1 MGEESVECSESKLIN
16 KNGGYSPV
24 KQLDNGDMMR
34 SDSHKMIEKID
45 EATGNANT
53 SVPQFEAN
61 SNGKIEDKL
70 LVATSNGTVMAT
82 RKNHHEAINSSGHN
96 EGGSSDESDDGY
108 EMVPPDGG
116 WGWLVLAGS
125 MLVNILVPG
134 TIKSF
139 GVLFVEFLEA
149 FQAAPSAAAWIPALC
164 YFLYSSLGPLSSIL
178 SVKYSYRTVTII
190 GGTFAAVGMII
201 TYWATSINYLYVSYG
216 VLVGTGAGLSFPPT
230 VYIVTSYFVK
240 LRGLANG
247 LCISGSAL
255 GSIIL
260 PPVLRYLLVNF
271 GYRGACLIMGAI
283 TLNVW
288 VAAIF
293 YQPVENHMKRVKKV
307 KKRDDL
313 TSGDTILEESESN
326 EDAEASQNLTKL
338 AIKPKFMI
346 TGDDTPVATPTMEH
360 KSPDIFRFNPRNG
373 LIDSFARSV
382 SAAAVPASYHRD
394 EGLSRHRK
402 ISTPIKEE
410 HRNLTFTSQLNDS
423 QGSHIRLT
431 RLNSMRSG
439 QRPPRRSP
447 STSSF
452 QYISTPYHG
461 STLSTHQPREFA
473 SHLSLR
479 SIADSFKP
487 TSKQPGEKSED
498 TSDRKKF
505 FDLSLLR
512 NPTYLVILISN
523 STNAIGY
530 TNFIILLPAY
540 AISLGFDKSLA
551 AYLLSIVST
560 LDLVGRIGGSALSDT
575 NLIPKTWY
583 FVGGLSISGLA
594 LALLPS
600 VTSYSMVSAFCA
612 LFGLASGTYVGV
624 TAVIMADMLGTERL
638 TSSYGISLFVNG
650 ILQLIGP
657 PICGVIFENIG
668 FYQPLFTALGFILL
682 GGSALWGFMP
692 IIRRN
697 QRQKESK
704 AARNAQLETEKS
716 LIA

>member
-1 MGEESVECSESKLIN
+1 MGEESIECNEGKLIT

-24 KQLDNGDMMR
+24 KQLENGDLARNDSQKKIVQFDKATNESKHVPSSNNR
-34 SDSHKMIEKID
+34 SPEPEK
-45 EATGNANT
+45 
-53 SVPQFEAN
+53 
-61 SNGKIEDKL
+61 
-70 LVATSNGTVMAT
+70 
-82 RKNHHEAINSSGHN
+82 
-96 EGGSSDESDDGY
+96 SDEKHVVSMNNGVTSAGGNHSESNSDENPEDY

-149 FQAAPSAAAWIPALC
+149 FQASPSTAAWIPALC

-201 TYWATSINYLYVSYG
+201 TYWATSVSFLYISYG

-260 PPVLRYLLVNF
+260 PPLLRYLLVNF
-271 GYRGACLIMGAI
+271 GYRGACLIMGGI

-293 YQPVENHMKRVKKV
+293 YQPVENHLKRVKKV
-307 KKRDDL
+307 KDVEEDFVL
-313 TSGDTILEESESN
+313 NDTIMEESETN
-326 EDAEASQNLTKL
+326 EDLEGGLNDGKSVM
-338 AIKPKFMI
+338 KPKFMI
-346 TGDDTPVATPTMEH
+346 TGDDTPVATPTLEH
-360 KSPDIFRFNPRNG
+360 KSPDIFRFNPKHG
-373 LIDSFARSV
+373 LIDSFTRSV
-382 SAAAVPASYHRD
+382 SAAAVPASYHKED
-394 EGLSRHRK
+394 SSHRHRK

-410 HRNLTFTSQLNDS
+410 HRNLTFTTTLNDS
-423 QGSHIRLT
+423 QGSHFRLN

-439 QRPPRRSP
+439 HRPPRRSP

-461 STLSTHQPREFA
+461 STLSALQPKEFA

-479 SIADSFKP
+479 SIADSFK
-487 TSKQPGEKSED
+487 TSSKQAGETSEKA
-498 TSDRKKF
+498 SKKY

-512 NPTYLVILISN
+512 DPSYLVILISN

-583 FVGGLSISGLA
+583 FVGGLSISGVA
-594 LALLPS
+594 LASLPLAS
-600 VTSYSMVSAFCA
+600 SYSMVSAFCA

-657 PICGVIFENIG
+657 PICGLIFEHIG
-668 FYQPLFTALGFILL
+668 DYRPLFTALGLILL

-692 IIRRN
+692 LIRRN
-697 QRQKESK
+697 KLRKQQKDAEV
-704 AARNAQLETEKS
+704 QLDVEKN
-716 LIA
+716 LLA

>member
-1 MGEESVECSESKLIN
+1 MGEESIECNEGKLIT

-24 KQLDNGDMMR
+24 KQSENGDLAR
-34 SDSHKMIEKID
+34 NDSQKKI
-45 EATGNANT
+45 
-53 SVPQFEAN
+53 VQFDRLTNDSSHAAS
-61 SNGKIEDKL
+61 SNGRSSSSGGSDEKHLIPINNGMASGANDGHGGEKPESKIE
-70 LVATSNGTVMAT
+70 
-82 RKNHHEAINSSGHN
+82 E
-96 EGGSSDESDDGY
+96 DDDDDDDY
-108 EMVPPDGG
+108 ELVPPDGG

-149 FQAAPSAAAWIPALC
+149 FQATPSSAAWIPALC

-178 SVKYSYRTVTII
+178 SVKYSYRTVTIV

-201 TYWATSINYLYVSYG
+201 TYWATSVSYLYISYG

-271 GYRGACLIMGAI
+271 GYRGACLIMGGV

-307 KKRDDL
+307 KQNAEIM
-313 TSGDTILEESESN
+313 GNDTIMEESENNDDMKVGHDHEKS
-326 EDAEASQNLTKL
+326 AF
-338 AIKPKFMI
+338 KPKFMI
-346 TGDDTPVATPTMEH
+346 TGDDTPIATPTLEH
-360 KSPDIFRFNPRNG
+360 KSPDIFRFNPKNG
-373 LIDSFARSV
+373 LVDSFARSV
-382 SAAAVPASYHRD
+382 SAAAVPASYHKED
-394 EGLSRHRK
+394 GSHRHRK

-410 HRNLTFTSQLNDS
+410 HRNLTFTTPLNES
-423 QGSHIRLT
+423 QGSHFRLN
-431 RLNSMRSG
+431 RLNSIRG

-461 STLSTHQPREFA
+461 STLSALQPKEFA

-487 TSKQPGEKSED
+487 STKQMGAKSEEKTD
-498 TSDRKKF
+498 SQKY
-505 FDLSLLR
+505 FDLTLLR
-512 NPTYLVILISN
+512 DPSYLVILISN

-594 LALLPS
+594 LAVLPMAS
-600 VTSYSMVSAFCA
+600 SYTMVSVFCA
-612 LFGLASGTYVGV
+612 LFGLASGTYVGI

-657 PICGVIFENIG
+657 PICGIIFEQMG
-668 FYQPLFTALGFILL
+668 DYRPLFTALGFVLL
-682 GGSALWGFMP
+682 GGSTLWGFMP
-692 IIRRN
+692 LIRRN
-697 QRQKESK
+697 KRRNLQK
-704 AARNAQLETEKS
+704 AAEAQQDAEKS